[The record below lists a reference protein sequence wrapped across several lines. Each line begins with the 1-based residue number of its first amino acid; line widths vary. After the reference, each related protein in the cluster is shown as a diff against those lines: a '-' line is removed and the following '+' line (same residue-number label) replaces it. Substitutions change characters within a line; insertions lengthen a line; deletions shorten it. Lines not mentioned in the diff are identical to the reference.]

1 MRLSLLRAPGS
12 PDPLADRG
20 QHQFTYSLLPHA
32 GDLREGRVI
41 DHGYALNV
49 PLLVRELKSARGSL
63 PASHSF
69 FLTDRP
75 GAVVDTIKLAEDG
88 AAIIVRL
95 YESEGGRG
103 PLTLTTTLPVRKASL
118 ASLLEVEEKA
128 LTMKNGSVRLELRP
142 FEIVTLRYTL

>member
-1 MRLSLLRAPGS
+1 M
-12 PDPLADRG
+12 ADRG
-20 QHQFTYSLLPHA
+20 KHQFTYALLPHA

-41 DHGYALNV
+41 EHGYALNV
-49 PLLVRELKSARGSL
+49 PLLVRKLKPAGGPL

-75 GAVVDTIKLAEDG
+75 GAVVDTVKLAEDG
-88 AAIIVRL
+88 GAIIVRL

-103 PLTLTTTLPVRKASL
+103 PLTLTTTLPVRKAAL
-118 ASLLEVEEKA
+118 ASLLEAEEKA
-128 LTMKNGSVRLELRP
+128 LPMKNGSVRLELRP